1 LSELSLGGGRGEAG
15 PIRLLDDDVGAIL
28 VGGMLGGG
36 MLGGGML
43 GGGISVL
50 DGYDV
55 IAPDDLRRSEVQ
67 IDDKS

>member
-1 LSELSLGGGRGEAG
+1 MRWGPLSELSFGGGRGKAG

-36 MLGGGML
+36 
-43 GGGISVL
+43 ISVL

-55 IAPDDLRRSEVQ
+55 IAPDDVGRSEVR
-67 IDDKS
+67 IDDES

>member
-1 LSELSLGGGRGEAG
+1 
-15 PIRLLDDDVGAIL
+15 LLDDDVGAIL
-28 VGGMLGGG
+28 VGG

-55 IAPDDLRRSEVQ
+55 IAPDDVGRSEVR
-67 IDDKS
+67 IDEES